1 MKLAKNYDPKL
12 YETDIYSLWEQ
23 SGAFSPND
31 KGRSFSLVVPPPNAN
46 GNLHMGHALSF
57 SVQDIAARYHR
68 LKGERVLFVPG
79 ADHAGFE
86 TQVVYE
92 RELEKQGKSRFDYS
106 REVLYNKIFDFVD
119 LNRDNFQTQI
129 RKLGASV
136 DWSRYA
142 FSLDPKIV
150 KQAYAT
156 FKQMWKEGLVYRGER
171 LVNFCTLHG
180 TAFADIEVDYR
191 EEKGQLWQIRYPLSD
206 GSGELVVATTRPETM
221 LGDTA
226 VAVNPEDS
234 RYKMMIGK
242 TVKLPLTHREI
253 PVIADNYVDVN
264 FGTGAVKITPA
275 HDPNDYQI
283 AQRHDL
289 PFVTVIGFD
298 GKLVHS
304 VPETFR
310 GLNVL
315 EGREA
320 ILKQLEREGLLVGDE
335 EIIHNVG
342 HCYKCA
348 TVIEPLLKEQWFID
362 IKPLADNAL
371 QAIRAGK
378 IEFLPQA
385 KQIQLERYLE
395 TIRDW
400 NISRQIVWGIPIPA
414 FQNEEDP
421 DDWIYDE
428 RVDQEVITVD
438 NKHYRRDADVFDTWF
453 SSSTWPYTTLDYPQ
467 GTDFKEFYPLSLME
481 TGSDLLYPW
490 LSRMIML
497 GLYVTGE
504 VPFSKVYLHG
514 MITDSQGRKMSKSIG
529 NVTDPMETIAKFGS
543 DALRIGVISGQ
554 TPGNNQP
561 YVEAKV
567 IGGRNFI
574 NKLWNIARFTEG
586 VVENFKQTDAQ
597 PISAADHWILVQY
610 AKTKSLY
617 IEHMDSYRFSEAY
630 EIIYHFLWND
640 FADWY
645 IEASKIEPN
654 PALLA
659 ELLRSALPL
668 VQPFA
673 PFVSETIWQT
683 LELSQNSLLINQKLI
698 DLPSGNEENAM
709 RFERIKSLVNEVRSL
724 LTATKAVKVK
734 LYYHNEPDVASF
746 ATVINQLGGTI
757 GVEEGEAGRGIALTA
772 SGFNCWL
779 DIDQESIDRY
789 VTHLEELIA
798 AEQQRTKQLQ
808 ERLKNHSYLNQAPK
822 ELVEETSNQ
831 LVEAEQ
837 TLEKLLDEKIRFA
850 PRR

>member
-1 MKLAKNYDPKL
+1 MKLAKIYDPTL
-12 YETDIYSLWEQ
+12 YETDIYALWEQ
-23 SGAFSPND
+23 SGAFSPSG
-31 KGRSFSLVVPPPNAN
+31 KGRPFSLVVPPPNAN

-68 LKGERVLFVPG
+68 LKGERVVFVPG

-86 TQVVYE
+86 TQVVFE
-92 RELEKQGKSRFDYS
+92 RALEKQGKSRFDYS
-106 REVLYNKIFDFVD
+106 REVLYNQIFDFVD
-119 LNRDNFQTQI
+119 RNRDNFQTQI

-136 DWSRYA
+136 DWSRYT
-142 FSLDPKIV
+142 FSLDPKVV

-156 FKQMWKEGLVYRGER
+156 FKQMWQEGLIYRGER
-171 LVNFCTLHG
+171 LVNFCTFHG
-180 TAFADIEVDYR
+180 TAFADIEVDYQ
-191 EEKGQLWQIRYPLSD
+191 EEQGHLWKIRYPLSD

-226 VAVNPEDS
+226 VAVNPKDE
-234 RYKMMIGK
+234 RYKAMIGK
-242 TVKLPLTHREI
+242 TLKLPLTQREI
-253 PVIADNYVDVN
+253 PIIGDDYVDVN

-283 AQRHDL
+283 AERHDL

-304 VPETFR
+304 VPKAFR
-310 GLNVL
+310 GLSVL

-320 ILKQLEREGLLVGDE
+320 VLKQLEQEGLLVGDE
-335 EIIHNVG
+335 ELTHNVG
-342 HCYKCA
+342 HCYKCG

-362 IKPLADNAL
+362 IQPLADDAL
-371 QAIRAGK
+371 QAIREGK

-385 KQIQLERYLE
+385 KQTQLERYLE

-428 RVDQEVITVD
+428 RVDQEVITLN

-453 SSSTWPYTTLDYPQ
+453 SSSTWPYTTLGYPDDS
-467 GTDFKEFYPLSLME
+467 DFKEFYPLSLME
-481 TGSDLLYPW
+481 SGFDLLYPW
-490 LSRMIML
+490 ISRMIML

-504 VPFSKVYLHG
+504 IPFSKVYLHG
-514 MITDSQGRKMSKSIG
+514 MITDAQGRKMSKSIG
-529 NVTDPMETIAKFGS
+529 NVTDPMETIASFGS

-567 IGGRNFI
+567 VGGRNFI

-586 VVENFKQTDAQ
+586 LVENFDQTEAKAV
-597 PISAADHWILVQY
+597 SAADHWILLQY
-610 AKTKSLY
+610 AKTKTSYL
-617 IEHMDSYRFSEAY
+617 EHMDNYRFSEAF
-630 EIIYHFLWND
+630 ETIYHFLWND
-640 FADWY
+640 LADWY
-645 IEASKIEPN
+645 VETSKIEPN
-654 PALLA
+654 PTLLA
-659 ELLRSALPL
+659 ELLRGSLPL
-668 VQPFA
+668 VHPFA

-683 LELSQNSLLINQKLI
+683 LELRQDSLLINQPFI
-698 DLPSGNEENAM
+698 DLPMGDEKDALQ
-709 RFERIKSLVNEVRSL
+709 FESIKNLVSEVRSL
-724 LTATKAVKVK
+724 LTATKAKKVK
-734 LYYHNEPDVASF
+734 LYYHNEPVVAGF
-746 ATVINQLGGTI
+746 ATIINQLSGTI
-757 GVEEGEAGRGIALTA
+757 GVEEAEAGRGIALTG
-772 SGFNCWL
+772 SGFSCWL

-789 VTHLEELIA
+789 AAHLEDLISV
-798 AEQQRTKQLQ
+798 EQKRTKQLK
-808 ERLKNHSYLNQAPK
+808 ERLNNPNYVKLAPK
-822 ELVEETSNQ
+822 ELVDQTSIQLTET
-831 LVEAEQ
+831 EQ
-837 TLEKLLDEKIRFA
+837 TLEKLLEEKIRFA